1 MTKQFTA
8 SVAAALTVLSASA
21 GLAQTSTMMHKPMMH
36 KPMKHAA
43 KPMGHSMMAA
53 KTVYVCKDC
62 KEYWPA
68 AEAKKMGYKDSM
80 GHKLTKMSKAPAGF
94 LDGTKSSM

>member
-8 SVAAALTVLSASA
+8 AVTAALTVLSASA
-21 GLAQTSTMMHKPMMH
+21 GLAQTAKPMMH

-43 KPMGHSMMAA
+43 KPMGHTMMAA

>member
-8 SVAAALTVLSASA
+8 AVAAALTVLSASA
-21 GLAQTSTMMHKPMMH
+21 GLAQTAAKPTMH
-36 KPMKHAA
+36 KPMKHSAM

-94 LDGTKSSM
+94 LDGTTATM

>member
-1 MTKQFTA
+1 MNKKMIA
-8 SVAAALTVLSASA
+8 VAAALTVLSASA
-21 GLAQTSTMMHKPMMH
+21 GLAQTAKPTMH
-36 KPMKHAA
+36 KPMKHAMA

>member
-8 SVAAALTVLSASA
+8 TVAAALTVLSASA
-21 GLAQTSTMMHKPMMH
+21 GLAQTAKPMMH

-43 KPMGHSMMAA
+43 MKPLGHSSLMAA

-94 LDGTKSSM
+94 MDGTKSSM